1 MAQTPNFG
9 FKLYESDE
17 QPNLLDQYNNAVMAI
32 DAAMKQ
38 LQNIVEDL
46 TKTGDLTVDGLAN
59 LDVTTRGIIV
69 LPPTES
75 ED

>member
-9 FKLYESDE
+9 FKLYEADE
-17 QPNLLDQYNNAVMAI
+17 QPNLLDQYNNAVTAI
-32 DAAMKQ
+32 DAAMEQ
-38 LQNIVEDL
+38 LQDIVEDL

>member
-1 MAQTPNFG
+1 MVQTPNFG
-9 FKLYESDE
+9 FKLYEADE
-17 QPNLLDQYNNAVMAI
+17 QPNLLDQYNNAVTAI

-38 LQNIVEDL
+38 LQDIVEDL
-46 TKTGDLTVDGLAN
+46 TKMADLTVDGLAN

>member
-9 FKLYESDE
+9 FKLYEADE
-17 QPNLLDQYNNAVMAI
+17 QPNLLDQYNNAVTAI

-38 LQNIVEDL
+38 LQDIVENL
-46 TKTGDLTVDGLAN
+46 TKMGDLTVDGLAN
-59 LDVTTRGIIV
+59 LNVTTRGIIV

>member
-9 FKLYESDE
+9 FKLYEADE
-17 QPNLLDQYNNAVMAI
+17 QPNLLDQYNNAVTAI
-32 DAAMKQ
+32 DGAMKQ
-38 LQNIVEDL
+38 LQDIVEDL

-69 LPPTES
+69 LPHTES
-75 ED
+75 EE